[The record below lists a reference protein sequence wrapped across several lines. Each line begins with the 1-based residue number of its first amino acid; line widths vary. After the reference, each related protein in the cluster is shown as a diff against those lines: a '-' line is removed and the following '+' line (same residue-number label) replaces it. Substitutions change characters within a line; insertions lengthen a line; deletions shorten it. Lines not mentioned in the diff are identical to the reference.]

1 MPTDGEKVDLKNEL
15 DEDIL
20 DSPNKDELQANPDGR
35 YDLED
40 VEKSMPHM
48 DDTYESRLQTALVS
62 LKQNSS
68 KIFTKEHLLKDFC
81 HRTRDART
89 IFIRSGNLS

>member
-1 MPTDGEKVDLKNEL
+1 MPNDGEKVDLNNEL

-20 DSPNKDELQANPDGR
+20 DSPSKDELQANPDGR

-40 VEKSMPHM
+40 LQKPLPYVDE
-48 DDTYESRLQTALVS
+48 TYENRLQTALVS

-68 KIFTKEHLLKDFC
+68 KIFTKEHLLKY
-81 HRTRDART
+81 RRP
-89 IFIRSGNLS
+89 